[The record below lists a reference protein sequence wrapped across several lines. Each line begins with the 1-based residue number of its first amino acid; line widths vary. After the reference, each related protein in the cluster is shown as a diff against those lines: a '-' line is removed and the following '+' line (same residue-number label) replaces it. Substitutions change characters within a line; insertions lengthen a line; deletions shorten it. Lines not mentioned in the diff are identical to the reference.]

1 MDNVTSIYDQM
12 FRTPS
17 VAEKIRI
24 GISGC
29 LLGQEVRFDG
39 GHKHDRFCTRTL
51 GEYFDF
57 VPICPEMAIG
67 MGAPRDP
74 VRLVNRDGELRM
86 VGTRDPDRDFTGP
99 MREWSEQRS
108 RRLEGLSG
116 YIFMQKSPSCGVF
129 RVKVYH
135 PNGHPDGAGSGLWAD
150 AVQRNNPCLPV
161 EESGRLNDATLLE
174 NFLTRV
180 FTFHEWQQLEAGGL
194 TARALVD
201 FHRRHKLLLMA
212 HDRAMLSELGRLVAG
227 VTSETVAAVGEAYI
241 HRMMEGMKRPAG
253 RRRHTHV
260 LHYLR
265 RFMKAFIPQTAL
277 EELATLTNQYA
288 RGQVPLIV
296 PVTFVKHYLTL
307 LPDEAYLK
315 DQVYFQPHPSNLG
328 LRNAI

>member
-1 MDNVTSIYDQM
+1 MNNVTSIYHQM
-12 FRTPS
+12 FRTQS
-17 VAEKIRI
+17 GAEKIKV

-39 GHKHDRFCTRTL
+39 GHKHDRFCTRVL
-51 GEYFDF
+51 AEYFEF

-74 VRLVNRDGELRM
+74 VRLVSRGGELRM
-86 VGTRDPDRDFTGP
+86 VGTRDPDRDFTAP
-99 MREWSEQRS
+99 MRQWSEQRA
-108 RRLEGLSG
+108 RHLEGLSG

-129 RVKVYH
+129 RVKVYN
-135 PNGHPDGAGSGLWAD
+135 PNGHPEGAGSGLWAE
-150 AVQRNNPCLPV
+150 AVQRHNPCLPV
-161 EESGRLNDATLLE
+161 EESGRLNDAMLLE

-180 FTFHEWQQLEAGGL
+180 FTYHEWQQLMSRGL

-212 HDRAMLSELGRLVAG
+212 HDPGTLSELGRVVAG
-227 VTSETVAAVGEAYI
+227 VTNETAATVGQAYI
-241 HRMMEGMKRPAG
+241 HRMMDGMKRPAT

-265 RFMKAFIPQTAL
+265 RFMKAFIPRTAL
-277 EELATLTNQYA
+277 DELATLTTQYA
-288 RGQVPLIV
+288 QGQVPLIV
-296 PVTFVKHYLTL
+296 PVTFLKHYLTL
-307 LPDEAYLK
+307 LPDEAYLR